1 MYKQIV
7 VGTDGSAG
15 ANMAVDT
22 AIELARLTGAT
33 LHIVNAHRLTNA
45 FQLAAAAEISIPV
58 EEINASNAAVHADA
72 QRVCD
77 QAVERAGRVGVAAE
91 AHCVAGDAAD
101 ALLEVATGAHCDLL
115 VVGNRG
121 MSGARRLLGSVPK
134 KLSHHSPS
142 SLLIVDTSSART
154 G

>member
-15 ANMAVDT
+15 ANIAVDT

-33 LHIVNAHRLTNA
+33 LHVVNAHKVTTA
-45 FQLAAAAEISIPV
+45 YQLAAAPEISIPIDALV
-58 EEINASNAAVHADA
+58 ASNEAIHAEA

-77 QAVERAGRVGVAAE
+77 QAVERADRVGVHAE

-101 ALLEVATGAHCDLL
+101 GLLKVAQDAQCDLL

-121 MSGARRLLGSVPK
+121 MAGVRRFVLGSVPN

-142 SLLIVDTSSART
+142 SLLIVDTTSART
-154 G
+154 

>member
-15 ANMAVDT
+15 ANVAVDA

-33 LHIVNAHRLTNA
+33 LHVVHAHKLMTA
-45 FQLAAAAEISIPV
+45 YYLAAATEVGVPAAGIMESNEALLAESQKI
-58 EEINASNAAVHADA
+58 
-72 QRVCD
+72 CD
-77 QAVERAGRVGVAAE
+77 RAVERATGAGVGAE

-101 ALLEVATGAHCDLL
+101 ALLKVAEDADCDLL

-121 MSGARRLLGSVPK
+121 MTGMRRFVLGSVPN
-134 KLSHHSPS
+134 KLSHQCPA
-142 SLLIVDTSSART
+142 SLLIVDTSEARA
-154 G
+154 

>member
-33 LHIVNAHRLTNA
+33 LHVVHAHKVTTA
-45 FQLAAAAEISIPV
+45 FQLGAAAEVGIAAEAII
-58 EEINASNAAVHADA
+58 ESNDAIHAEA
-72 QRVCD
+72 QRICD
-77 QAVERAGRVGVAAE
+77 QAVARAGGVGVHAE
-91 AHCVAGDAAD
+91 AHCVSGDAAE
-101 ALLEVATGAHCDLL
+101 ALLEVAQAAQCDLL

-121 MSGARRLLGSVPK
+121 MTGVRRFVLGSVPN
-134 KLSHHSPS
+134 KLSHHSPA
-142 SLLIVDTSSART
+142 SLLIVDTTETRT
-154 G
+154 

>member
-15 ANMAVDT
+15 AEVAVDA

-33 LHIVNAHRLTNA
+33 VHVVNAHKVTSA
-45 FQLAAAAEISIPV
+45 FQLGAAAEVGIVPDVTAANDAVEANSRSI
-58 EEINASNAAVHADA
+58 
-72 QRVCD
+72 CD
-77 QAVERAGRVGVAAE
+77 QVATRAGQVGVKTELHA
-91 AHCVAGDAAD
+91 VPGDPAD
-101 ALLEVATGAHCDLL
+101 ALIRVAEDAAADLI

-121 MSGARRLLGSVPK
+121 MTGARRVLGSVPTTV
-134 KLSHHSPS
+134 SHHCPASV
-142 SLLIVDTSSART
+142 LIVDTSRV